1 MVRIQRVQIFTVL
14 CNPFI
19 SIRRRCTF
27 KMKRRRVRCCECGTL
42 LPYIGFRSQM
52 SQRPA
57 AILLILS
64 KTYYI
69 LHLNIALGHPL
80 PLSFPECG
88 WGCPSH
94 RRNVFFQ
101 CLVVW
106 EGHPLAGAL
115 VSISRRRF
123 CIAPHVLL
131 DYQQGLWYF
140 QSQIK
145 EPNIMPIPMTQYT
158 FYLVVRV

>member
-1 MVRIQRVQIFTVL
+1 MEMLFFFQTNYRSLGSLFMVRMQRVQIFTVL
-14 CNPFI
+14 CDPFI

-64 KTYYI
+64 
-69 LHLNIALGHPL
+69 
-80 PLSFPECG
+80 
-88 WGCPSH
+88 
-94 RRNVFFQ
+94 
-101 CLVVW
+101 
-106 EGHPLAGAL
+106 
-115 VSISRRRF
+115 
-123 CIAPHVLL
+123 LL

>member
-14 CNPFI
+14 CDPFI

-42 LPYIGFRSQM
+42 LPYIGLRSQM

-69 LHLNIALGHPL
+69 LHLNIALGHPQGDA
-80 PLSFPECG
+80 PPIDGTFSFSVLSYGRGIPNRIRG
-88 WGCPSH
+88 MIK
-94 RRNVFFQ
+94 V
-101 CLVVW
+101 
-106 EGHPLAGAL
+106 AGAL